1 MLKQLFL
8 ASAMVVA
15 VPALA
20 QDGATTKPTA
30 PSSAP
35 GAASVPQEPASADPA
50 QAAATTANAQ
60 AAATTTDQV
69 STIVNAE
76 FASYDKDG
84 NGTLEKAEFA
94 AWMDALKAKA
104 PAGGD
109 KPGDTKWNDAAF
121 AQADKDKS
129 TSLTRE
135 ELTGFLG
142 ASVKSGAD

>member
-1 MLKQLFL
+1 MLKQLFM

-15 VPALA
+15 GPVLA
-20 QDGATTKPTA
+20 QDGGTTKPTA

-35 GAASVPQEPASADPA
+35 GPAIVPQEPA
-50 QAAATTANAQ
+50 AAEPAQ

-69 STIVNAE
+69 SSIVNAE

-104 PAGGD
+104 PDGGD
-109 KPGDTKWNDAAF
+109 KPGDASWNEAAF
-121 AQADKDKS
+121 AKADTDKS
-129 TSLTRE
+129 TTLTRA

-142 ASVKSGAD
+142 ASVKSSAG